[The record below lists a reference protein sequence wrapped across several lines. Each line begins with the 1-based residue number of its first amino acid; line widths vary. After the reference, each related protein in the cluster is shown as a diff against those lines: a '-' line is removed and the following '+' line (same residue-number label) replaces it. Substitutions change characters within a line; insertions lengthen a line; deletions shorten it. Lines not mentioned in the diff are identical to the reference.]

1 MQEAKSSRRDLQGL
15 LQHSRVSMGWHIT
28 PGQWWTCVSPHIIA
42 RDHFKSIVRLA
53 RSWHSDAVFGTQR
66 GGTLAK
72 ALCVTISRRIVHQIA
87 EVNDSSPPLRG
98 LPSDDSTHNRRKKC
112 HLPINS
118 TIIHHQHQHNQITIT
133 GEIPNANQHHQHRH
147 MAVPKIHFH
156 QLKDQHQMRRQ
167 TVGNDLLSSV
177 GDLSVS

>member
-1 MQEAKSSRRDLQGL
+1 
-15 LQHSRVSMGWHIT
+15 MGWHIT

-112 HLPINS
+112 HLTINS

-133 GEIPNANQHHQHRH
+133 GEIPNANQHHQHRQ